1 MRRNGKCDPQS
12 REKEANR
19 NQFKVQ
25 MELAG
30 KNFKVAVID
39 IFIDLKENIMNT
51 KKARHKK
58 RKI

>member
-19 NQFKVQ
+19 NQSKVQ
-25 MELAG
+25 MELAS

-39 IFIDLKENIMNT
+39 IFINLK
-51 KKARHKK
+51 
-58 RKI
+58 KI